1 MQWKSESRFSF
12 LCVLTQ
18 KQNQLALVYKVDSQ
32 RQCQDLQRRSPQL
45 SPNLQRLNKGC
56 QGDVGLPAW
65 PLAFVYHL
73 RGEWTISEVCALGS
87 HSILERTQ
95 FFFF

>member
-18 KQNQLALVYKVDSQ
+18 KQSQLALVYKVDSQ
-32 RQCQDLQRRSPQL
+32 RQCQDLQRRRPQL
-45 SPNLQRLNKGC
+45 SPNLQTLNKGC
-56 QGDVGLPAW
+56 QGDVGIPAW

-73 RGEWTISEVCALGS
+73 RGERMINEAGALGS
-87 HSILERTQ
+87 HSIPERTQ
-95 FFFF
+95 F

>member
-32 RQCQDLQRRSPQL
+32 
-45 SPNLQRLNKGC
+45 
-56 QGDVGLPAW
+56 
-65 PLAFVYHL
+65 
-73 RGEWTISEVCALGS
+73 
-87 HSILERTQ
+87 
-95 FFFF
+95 